1 MASYDVDPDQSVSI
15 AAIFL
20 FVDAALVG
28 YPLLGRLFSDISSPG
43 APLLFLV
50 GLVAALVA
58 GGVGLLKGRRWGWYV
73 AAVAVGLRVL
83 LDLFTFSLL
92 GLLFDGLVIFLLTRP
107 AVRARFGV
115 R

>member
-20 FVDAALVG
+20 FIDAALIG
-28 YPLLGRLFSDISSPG
+28 FPLLGRLLSSLGSPD
-43 APLLFLV
+43 APLLFLLA
-50 GLVAALVA
+50 LVAALIA

-73 AAVAVGLRVL
+73 AAVAVGLRAL

-107 AVRARFGV
+107 AVRTRFGV